1 MLEITPWQIRN
12 FRLRTHQLDSSP
24 SSSLTSRII
33 RAAGICGIQ
42 NSPPGAWE
50 ISLFS
55 RVPDCT
61 QKDLDHLL
69 TEEKSLLQAWSFRG
83 APVVFPA
90 SESASFLQALTAR
103 DGEEWIYTHGI
114 TLALDFL
121 SLPFPELLEMLIQ
134 VLPGLDQVTIAGKS
148 SLDQTL
154 AQWMLP
160 LLPASRR
167 DLWNRPSMYGDP
179 QRQTVGGAVVSFL
192 LRPCSFGTCG
202 LWTTQRRASHLYFI
216 QKLDR

>member
-69 TEEKSLLQAWSFRG
+69 TEENPSCRHG
-83 APVVFPA
+83 A
-90 SESASFLQALTAR
+90 S
-103 DGEEWIYTHGI
+103 
-114 TLALDFL
+114 
-121 SLPFPELLEMLIQ
+121 
-134 VLPGLDQVTIAGKS
+134 
-148 SLDQTL
+148 
-154 AQWMLP
+154 
-160 LLPASRR
+160 
-167 DLWNRPSMYGDP
+167 
-179 QRQTVGGAVVSFL
+179 GA
-192 LRPCSFGTCG
+192 
-202 LWTTQRRASHLYFI
+202 HL
-216 QKLDR
+216 